1 MIESCRCVKLET
13 LKFTLQGEMSKMSK
27 AEITK
32 IILPEEKIPRSWY
45 NVQADMPNPM
55 QPYLNPQTKK
65 PLGPQDM
72 EPIFPMNLV
81 MQEVSTERYIEIP
94 EEVREHYK
102 KWRPSPLYRAFSL
115 EKALNTPARIYY
127 KYEGVSPVGSHKLNT
142 AVAQAYY
149 NKAAGVKR
157 LATETG
163 AGQWGTALSLACS
176 FFGLECLVYMVR
188 ISFEQKPYRKSFM
201 QAYGAECIASPS
213 DRTAI
218 GRKVLVEQPDTPGS
232 LGIAISEA
240 VEDAVGREDTKYAL
254 GSVLNHVCVHQSIIG
269 QEVKLQMEMVD
280 DYPDVVIGCCGG
292 GSNFA
297 GIAFPFVP
305 DKLAGNK
312 VRLLGVEPSA
322 CPTLTKGVFAYDY
335 GDVAGMT
342 PIMMMYTLGHN
353 FTPAG
358 IHAGGLRYHGES
370 PLLSQLYHDG
380 LIEAKSYKQKSV
392 FDAAVLF
399 ARSEGIMPAPESS
412 HAIRAAIDE
421 ALQAKEEG
429 TPRSIVFNLSGH
441 GHLDML
447 AYDNYFS
454 GKMVDAEFSD
464 ENLKESLKSLPKI

>member
-1 MIESCRCVKLET
+1 
-13 LKFTLQGEMSKMSK
+13 MSK

-213 DRTAI
+213 NRTAI

-380 LIEAKSYKQKSV
+380 LIEAKAYKQKSV

-399 ARSEGIMPAPESS
+399 ARNEGIMPAPESS